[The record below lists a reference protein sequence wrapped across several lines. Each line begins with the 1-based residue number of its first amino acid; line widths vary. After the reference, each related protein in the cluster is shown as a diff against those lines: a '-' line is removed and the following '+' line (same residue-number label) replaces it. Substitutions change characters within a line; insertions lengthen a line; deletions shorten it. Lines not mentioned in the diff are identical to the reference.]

1 MAALIPV
8 GTGGTPLA
16 DGCPPHPLQ
25 SSINL
30 RIPNSSV
37 TPAKSN
43 PLTFQELI
51 LRLQTFWAERG
62 CVLQQPYDVEVGA
75 GTMAPETFL
84 RVLGPKPYKVAYVQP
99 SRRPADGRYGENPN
113 RLFKHMQ
120 LQVILKP
127 PPENVQELYLESLE
141 AIGIDLR
148 HHDIK
153 FEEDNWE
160 APTLSAWGVG
170 WQVMLDGQ
178 EITQFTYFQQC
189 GGVDLFPICAELT
202 YGLERIAQF
211 LQDLDSIYD
220 IVWARDPQTGAS
232 VKYGDVRLADELQ
245 FSVYN
250 FEAADVE
257 KAWKHFDLYEAECK
271 ALVDQ
276 YSFRSQNPHPVADD
290 ATRMGHPLSTTE
302 KARFPLL
309 AAYDLC
315 LKCSHLFNILDARGA
330 ISVTERVGVIA
341 RVRALAVGI
350 AKAWVD
356 QNSET
361 AAEQDTESEP
371 APKAKAKPRK
381 ESLSPVG

>member
-1 MAALIPV
+1 M
-8 GTGGTPLA
+8 
-16 DGCPPHPLQ
+16 
-25 SSINL
+25 N
-30 RIPNSSV
+30 
-37 TPAKSN
+37 PAKSN
-43 PLTFQELI
+43 SLTLQELI

-62 CVLQQPYDVEVGA
+62 CVLEQPYDVEVGA

-127 PPENVQELYLESLE
+127 PPENVQELYLESL
-141 AIGIDLR
+141 AAMGIDLR

-189 GGVDLFPICAELT
+189 GGVDLNPICAELT

-211 LQDLDSIYD
+211 VQDLDSIYD
-220 IVWARDPQTGAS
+220 IVWARDPQTGTP
-232 VKYGDVRLADELQ
+232 VKYGEVRLADELQ

-250 FEAADVE
+250 FEMADVE
-257 KAWKHFDLYEAECK
+257 KAWKHFEMYEAECK
-271 ALVDQ
+271 ALIDKYVELVKDK
-276 YSFRSQNPHPVADD
+276 SSGGAPSR
-290 ATRMGHPLSTTE
+290 
-302 KARFPLL
+302 ARFPLL
-309 AAYDLC
+309 GAYDLC

-356 QNSET
+356 QQKSES
-361 AAEQDTESEP
+361 AEKAEEPEP
-371 APKAKAKPRK
+371 AQESRGRRK
-381 ESLSPVG
+381 EALSPVG

>member
-1 MAALIPV
+1 V
-8 GTGGTPLA
+8 
-16 DGCPPHPLQ
+16 
-25 SSINL
+25 N
-30 RIPNSSV
+30 
-37 TPAKSN
+37 PAKSN
-43 PLTFQELI
+43 ALTLQELI
-51 LRLQTFWAERG
+51 LRLQTFWVERG

-127 PPENVQELYLESLE
+127 PPENVQELYLQSLE
-141 AIGIDLR
+141 AIGINLR

-189 GGVDLFPICAELT
+189 GGVDLNPICAELT

-220 IVWARDPQTGAS
+220 IVWARDPEAAAP
-232 VKYGDVRLADELQ
+232 VKYGEVRLADELQ

-250 FEAADVE
+250 FELADVD
-257 KAWKHFDLYEAECK
+257 KAWKHFELYESECK
-271 ALVDQ
+271 GLIERYAEL
-276 YSFRSQNPHPVADD
+276 SQKKASAH
-290 ATRMGHPLSTTE
+290 E

-309 AAYDLC
+309 GAYDLC

-350 AKAWVD
+350 AKAWID
-356 QNSET
+356 QQKPEET
-361 AAEQDTESEP
+361 AQKADEP
-371 APKAKAKPRK
+371 GTVRQRTALEKKEKMAP
-381 ESLSPVG
+381 VTG

>member
-1 MAALIPV
+1 M
-8 GTGGTPLA
+8 
-16 DGCPPHPLQ
+16 
-25 SSINL
+25 
-30 RIPNSSV
+30 NSSSS
-37 TPAKSN
+37 KS
-43 PLTFQELI
+43 LTFQELI

-127 PPENVQELYLESLE
+127 PPENVQELYLESLA

-148 HHDIK
+148 QHDIK

-170 WQVMLDGQ
+170 WQVMLDGL

-189 GGVDLFPICAELT
+189 GGVDLFPISAELT
-202 YGLERIAQF
+202 YGLERIAAF
-211 LQDLDSIYD
+211 LQDVDSIYD
-220 IVWARDPQTGAS
+220 IVWARDPGTGNP

-250 FEAADVE
+250 FELADVE
-257 KAWKHFDLYEAECK
+257 KAWEHFRLYEAECK
-271 ALVDQ
+271 ALIERWGASKKDSNDLDSGSESKGQ
-276 YSFRSQNPHPVADD
+276 I
-290 ATRMGHPLSTTE
+290 
-302 KARFPLL
+302 ARFPVLG
-309 AAYDLC
+309 AYDLC

-356 QNSET
+356 QQK
-361 AAEQDTESEP
+361 ADAHPGPESEMSEP
-371 APKAKAKPRK
+371 EPVGHKKTKAKK
-381 ESLSPVG
+381 EALSPVG

>member
-1 MAALIPV
+1 M
-8 GTGGTPLA
+8 
-16 DGCPPHPLQ
+16 
-25 SSINL
+25 
-30 RIPNSSV
+30 
-37 TPAKSN
+37 N
-43 PLTFQELI
+43 PSKANALTFQELI
-51 LRLQTFWAERG
+51 LRLQGFWAERG

-127 PPENVQELYLESLE
+127 PPADVQELYLKSLE
-141 AIGIDLR
+141 AMGIDLR
-148 HHDIK
+148 QHDIK

-160 APTLSAWGVG
+160 SPTLGAWGIG
-170 WQVMLDGQ
+170 WQVMLDGL

-189 GGVDLFPICAELT
+189 GGVDLDPISAELT
-202 YGLERIAQF
+202 YGLERIAAF
-211 LQDLDSIYD
+211 LQDVDSIYD
-220 IVWARDPQTGAS
+220 IVWARDGERVTT
-232 VKYGDVRLADELQ
+232 YGEVRLADEVQ

-257 KAWKHFDLYEAECK
+257 KTWKHFDLCEAECRGLIEGYQSQFSQK
-271 ALVDQ
+271 WREAGHAGEDQ
-276 YSFRSQNPHPVADD
+276 HPRPVSANHGE
-290 ATRMGHPLSTTE
+290 TRTGHLDKS
-302 KARFPLL
+302 RFPLL

-330 ISVTERVGVIA
+330 ISVTERVGVIG

-356 QNSET
+356 Q
-361 AAEQDTESEP
+361 QGEP
-371 APKAKAKPRK
+371 ADEAEAEAEPATEPSPAKEKMA
-381 ESLSPVG
+381 PVGTA

>member
-1 MAALIPV
+1 V
-8 GTGGTPLA
+8 
-16 DGCPPHPLQ
+16 
-25 SSINL
+25 N
-30 RIPNSSV
+30 
-37 TPAKSN
+37 PAKPN
-43 PLTFQELI
+43 PLTLQELI

-141 AIGIDLR
+141 AIGIELR

-189 GGVDLFPICAELT
+189 GGVDLNPICAELT

-220 IVWARDPQTGAS
+220 IVWARDPETGAP
-232 VKYGDVRLADELQ
+232 VKYAEVRLADELQ

-257 KAWKHFDLYEAECK
+257 KAWKHFELYEAECK
-271 ALVDQ
+271 ELAGRYAAAAKQ
-276 YSFRSQNPHPVADD
+276 SGA
-290 ATRMGHPLSTTE
+290 E
-302 KARFPLL
+302 KSRFPLL
-309 AAYDLC
+309 GAYDLC

-356 QNSET
+356 QQKNE
-361 AAEQDTESEP
+361 ESQKPDEPEP
-371 APKAKAKPRK
+371 ARERKAKPRN

>member
-1 MAALIPV
+1 M
-8 GTGGTPLA
+8 T
-16 DGCPPHPLQ
+16 
-25 SSINL
+25 SS
-30 RIPNSSV
+30 S
-37 TPAKSN
+37 SN

-51 LRLQTFWAERG
+51 LRLQAFWAERG

-127 PPENVQELYLESLE
+127 PPENVQELYLESLG

-148 HHDIK
+148 QHDIK

-170 WQVMLDGQ
+170 WQVMLDGL

-189 GGVDLFPICAELT
+189 GGVDLFPISAELT
-202 YGLERIAQF
+202 YGLERIGAF
-211 LQDLDSIYD
+211 LQDVDSIYD
-220 IVWARDPQTGAS
+220 IVWARDPDAGS
-232 VKYGDVRLADELQ
+232 VVKYGDVRLADELQ

-250 FEAADVE
+250 FELADVD
-257 KAWKHFDLYEAECK
+257 KAWQHFALCEAECK
-271 ALVDQ
+271 GLIEKYAALV
-276 YSFRSQNPHPVADD
+276 ADK
-290 ATRMGHPLSTTE
+290 AEGNRIALE

-309 AAYDLC
+309 GAYDLC
-315 LKCSHLFNILDARGA
+315 LKCSHMFNILDARGA
-330 ISVTERVGVIA
+330 VSVTERVGVIA

-356 QNSET
+356 Q
-361 AAEQDTESEP
+361 QKSEP
-371 APKAKAKPRK
+371 AMESSDEPAPVIEKKTKAKK
-381 ESLSPVG
+381 EALSPVG

>member
-1 MAALIPV
+1 M
-8 GTGGTPLA
+8 
-16 DGCPPHPLQ
+16 
-25 SSINL
+25 N
-30 RIPNSSV
+30 
-37 TPAKSN
+37 PAKSN
-43 PLTFQELI
+43 SLTLQELI
-51 LRLQTFWAERG
+51 LRLQTFWAARG

-127 PPENVQELYLESLE
+127 PPENVQELYLESL
-141 AIGIDLR
+141 ATMGIDLR

-189 GGVDLFPICAELT
+189 GGVDLNPICAELT

-220 IVWARDPQTGAS
+220 IVWARDPETGTP
-232 VKYGDVRLADELQ
+232 VKYGEVRLADELQ

-250 FEAADVE
+250 FEMADVE
-257 KAWKHFDLYEAECK
+257 KAWKHFEMYEAECK
-271 ALVDQ
+271 GLIDKYVELVKDKP
-276 YSFRSQNPHPVADD
+276 YGDARS
-290 ATRMGHPLSTTE
+290 R
-302 KARFPLL
+302 RFPLL

-356 QNSET
+356 QQKSES
-361 AAEQDTESEP
+361 AEKAEEPEP
-371 APKAKAKPRK
+371 AQQSSGRRK
-381 ESLSPVG
+381 EALSPVG

>member
-1 MAALIPV
+1 M
-8 GTGGTPLA
+8 
-16 DGCPPHPLQ
+16 
-25 SSINL
+25 
-30 RIPNSSV
+30 
-37 TPAKSN
+37 TPAGSN
-43 PLTFQELI
+43 SLTFQELI
-51 LRLQTFWAERG
+51 LRLQAFWAERG

-84 RVLGPKPYKVAYVQP
+84 RVLGPQPYKVAYVQP

-127 PPENVQELYLESLE
+127 PPENVQELYLESLG

-170 WQVMLDGQ
+170 WQVMLDGL

-189 GGVDLFPICAELT
+189 GGLDLFPISAELT
-202 YGLERIAQF
+202 YGLERITAF
-211 LQDLDSIYD
+211 LQDVDSIYD
-220 IVWARDPQTGAS
+220 IVWARDPESGKT
-232 VKYGDVRLADELQ
+232 VKYGDVRLADEQQ

-250 FEAADVE
+250 FETADIE
-257 KAWKHFDLYEAECK
+257 RTWKHFEMYEAECK
-271 ALVDQ
+271 ALLQNYAELSREDQTSRPVSGKSAETTPALSAAESVD
-276 YSFRSQNPHPVADD
+276 HP
-290 ATRMGHPLSTTE
+290 RLN
-302 KARFPLL
+302 RFPLL

-356 QNSET
+356 Q
-361 AAEQDTESEP
+361 QKSEP
-371 APKAKAKPRK
+371 APSSKSDEPEPARGHRHKK
-381 ESLSPVG
+381 EKLTPVG

>member
-1 MAALIPV
+1 M
-8 GTGGTPLA
+8 
-16 DGCPPHPLQ
+16 
-25 SSINL
+25 
-30 RIPNSSV
+30 
-37 TPAKSN
+37 
-43 PLTFQELI
+43 
-51 LRLQTFWAERG
+51 
-62 CVLQQPYDVEVGA
+62 LQQPYDVEVGA

-141 AIGIDLR
+141 AIGIVLR

-189 GGVDLFPICAELT
+189 GGVDLNPICAELT
-202 YGLERIAQF
+202 YGLERITQF

-220 IVWARDPQTGAS
+220 IVWARDPETGTP
-232 VKYGDVRLADELQ
+232 VKYREVRLADELQ

-250 FEAADVE
+250 FEMADVD
-257 KAWKHFDLYEAECK
+257 KAWKHFELCESECK
-271 ALVDQ
+271 ALIEK
-276 YSFRSQNPHPVADD
+276 Y
-290 ATRMGHPLSTTE
+290 GELSKVLSSAGE
-302 KARFPLL
+302 KGRFPLL
-309 AAYDLC
+309 GAYDLC

-350 AKAWVD
+350 AKAWID
-356 QNSET
+356 QQQSEET
-361 AAEQDTESEP
+361 AEKAAEPEP
-371 APKAKAKPRK
+371 VQERSGKQKK
-381 ESLSPVG
+381 EKLTPVSG